1 MELTTR
7 SIGHVHVLHLR
18 GRFVMGSAVDCFRS
32 TSDAFLQNGGKF
44 FVVSLAE
51 VLAMDSMGIA
61 GLVRLM
67 VSSRNA
73 GGDLKLVEPSNIVVQ
88 TLKVTGL
95 LNFFALYS
103 SEEAAAASF
112 SESAAVGSLG

>member
-1 MELTTR
+1 MELATR
-7 SIGHVHVLHLR
+7 SIGNVHIFHLR
-18 GRFVMGSAVDCFRS
+18 GRFVMGPAVDCFRS
-32 TSDAFLQNGGKF
+32 TSDTYLQNGGKF
-44 FVVSLAE
+44 FVVSLQE

-61 GLVRLM
+61 GLIRLLT
-67 VSSRNA
+67 SSRNS

-95 LNFFALYS
+95 LNFFALYP

-112 SESAAVGSLG
+112 SHAADA